1 MLDRLARVPQ
11 MVFMVILFISMAF
24 LVSFMVGL
32 EYAGADTF
40 NAPVSQLSG
49 DYWYVLIIVLV
60 ALPAAVVSTYF
71 LGWAKGQTP
80 SSLLAGMGTVFLGYL
95 LFNINGGWNGA
106 TLLAAAGAGFFF
118 ALAGVFRLLERHSR
132 QIALTDPNN
141 SETS

>member
-24 LVSFMVGL
+24 LISFIVGL
-32 EYAGADTF
+32 EYAGADMF
-40 NAPVSQLSG
+40 SAPLSQLPG
-49 DYWYVLIIVLV
+49 DYWYVLVIVLI
-60 ALPAAVVSTYF
+60 ALPAAVVCTYF
-71 LGWAKGQTP
+71 MGWAKGQTP
-80 SSLLAGMGTVFLGYL
+80 SSILASMGVVFLGYF
-95 LFNINGGWNGA
+95 LFNINGGWNGG

-118 ALAGVFRLLERHSR
+118 ALAAVFRLLERHSR